1 MGFNKRY
8 LNKDFIIGLSERD
21 LKMALRADTLIT
33 TDKWSS
39 KFLDLYSSGKTKNEI
54 IKLLEDE
61 KRTDRF

>member
-8 LNKDFIIGLSERD
+8 LNKDFIIG
-21 LKMALRADTLIT
+21 LRADTLIT

>member
-8 LNKDFIIGLSERD
+8 LNKEFIIGLED
-21 LKMALRADTLIT
+21 NTLKTVLNADALIT

-39 KFLDLYSSGKTKNEI
+39 KFLDLYISGNTKDEI

-61 KRTDRF
+61 